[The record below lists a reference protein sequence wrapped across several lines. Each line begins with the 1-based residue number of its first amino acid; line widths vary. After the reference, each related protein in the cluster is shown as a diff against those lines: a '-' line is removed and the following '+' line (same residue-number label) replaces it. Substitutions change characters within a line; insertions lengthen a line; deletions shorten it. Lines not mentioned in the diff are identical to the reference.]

1 MDNGKK
7 IRKGDKM
14 VDNIGVKVFYTWHDI
29 ESKLLANKSDWPS
42 GLLKVEVYS
51 DEMLVYIR
59 NSCYEME
66 VLEYIQTLFG
76 KYYDAN
82 SKSIKISTTNTELS
96 IYFETAEDY
105 VRKNSNQEPAPL
117 FKEYLY
123 VRKDIEQMS
132 DKLPGAKVIA
142 FHSYKGGVGRTL
154 SLIAFA
160 KEIIETYNG
169 SKKVLIVDAD
179 IEAPGL
185 TWLSKEQNRELEI
198 SYLDVLSV
206 IQSKGCEEQ
215 VIENISHIVEKSI
228 LNFETNTMTG
238 THYFLPTYRFEE
250 QILDVYAK
258 PERIMQGKENKYII
272 VDFLSMLGEKLG
284 ADTVLV
290 DLRAGISE
298 YSAPYL
304 FDSRV
309 NKFLVTS
316 TSFQSVYGTKLLLE
330 QMIKK
335 RQNDNINILLT
346 KIPNNDFTKEQKEKI
361 YDSLISFNQRLAGSE
376 DEIQD
381 FNDDSLNLTLTDF
394 IIEIPM
400 SDALIHLG
408 NLDDICKKLKIAESV
423 SNKVKEILNI
433 VYPEKEDKEDKED
446 NQSEESIRRRYMEN
460 LHEIASD
467 ELTAEGG
474 GASKMLI
481 TKSLEALGRDFKR
494 EIPQIVVLGV
504 KGSGKTY
511 LYKQMLYAKTWSN
524 FLTYVGEEGKLDS
537 EVFIYPILSS
547 DNRRYIKKPIDD
559 CIKNCAAAMN
569 GAILDFD
576 AQEDTKKQ
584 IRENYTK
591 GINEN
596 EWIEFWS
603 ATLLKTFHN
612 KFEMLRQV
620 DEFLQNQNKKVVF
633 IIDGL
638 EDIFN
643 EIGSNKSQREAI
655 KTLCIDFINRL
666 MDLPYNNI
674 GIVTFL
680 RKDIVEIAIKTNVKQ
695 FKNQYEK
702 YELTWSQKEAL
713 RLALWLADNA
723 CVKGMERIYSNPI
736 VPIKNAPSE
745 VIEEALFKL
754 WGKKMGPA
762 SSKTAFSARWVI
774 ASLSDFNGQ
783 LQARDIVRFLKFATD
798 SDDMDDG
805 KNRNDCYLSVKKMKE
820 AVKKCSEEKLD
831 EIKTE
836 IKPLEPIFKKMSEKV
851 EFEKKVVPLKEEVL
865 NILSIEEQETLKR
878 YGYLLKS
885 GDEYY
890 IPECIR
896 YALDYNKTRRG
907 GIKVVSLLVQK

>member
-14 VDNIGVKVFYTWHDI
+14 IDNIGVKVFYTWHDI
-29 ESKLLANKSDWPS
+29 ESKLLANKPDWPFS
-42 GLLKVEVYS
+42 LLKIEVYS
-51 DEMLVYIR
+51 DEMLIYIR

-66 VLEYIQTLFG
+66 VLKYIQTLFG

-132 DKLPGAKVIA
+132 NELPGAKIIA

-198 SYLDVLSV
+198 SYLDMLSV

-250 QILDVYAK
+250 QILDVYTN

-284 ADTVLV
+284 ADMVLV

-316 TSFQSVYGTKLLLE
+316 TSFQSVYGTKLLLK
-330 QMIKK
+330 QMTKK

-346 KIPNNDFTKEQKEKI
+346 KVPNNDFTKEQKEKI
-361 YDSLISFNQRLAGSE
+361 YDSLISFNQKLDGSE

-400 SDALIHLG
+400 SDVLIHLG
-408 NLDDICKKLKIAESV
+408 DLDDICKKLKIAESV
-423 SNKVKEILNI
+423 SNKVKELINI
-433 VYPEKEDKEDKED
+433 VYPEKKEKIDS
-446 NQSEESIRRRYMEN
+446 QSENSIRKQYLDN
-460 LHEIASD
+460 LHDLASK

-474 GASKMLI
+474 GTSKILT

-511 LYKQMLYAKTWSN
+511 LYKQMLYAKTWSD
-524 FLTYVGEEGKLDS
+524 FLTYVGEEGKLDR

-547 DNRRYIKKPIDD
+547 SNRKYMKKPIDD

-569 GAILDFD
+569 GAMLDFD

-596 EWIEFWS
+596 QWIEFWS
-603 ATLLKTFHN
+603 TTLLKTFYN
-612 KFEMLRQV
+612 KFDTLRQV
-620 DEFLQNQNKKVVF
+620 DEFLQVQNKKVVF
-633 IIDGL
+633 VIDGL
-638 EDIFN
+638 EDNFADIDSN
-643 EIGSNKSQREAI
+643 ESQREAI
-655 KTLCIDFINRL
+655 KTLCIDFMNQL

-680 RKDIVEIAIKTNVKQ
+680 RKDIAEIAIKTNVEQ
-695 FKNQYEK
+695 FKNQYDK

-754 WGKKMGPA
+754 WGKKMGPD

-798 SDDMDDG
+798 SDEMDDR
-805 KNRNDCYLSVKKMKE
+805 RNGNDRYLSVTKMKE
-820 AVKKCSEEKLD
+820 AVKKCSDEKLS
-831 EIKTE
+831 EITTE
-836 IKPLEPIFKKMSEKV
+836 IKQLKPIFKKMSEEV
-851 EFEKKVVPLKEEVL
+851 ESERKVVPLKEEVL
-865 NILSIEEQETLKR
+865 NSLSIEEQETLRR
-878 YGYLLKS
+878 YGYLLKA